1 VARLRLAF
9 IAVAAAAV
17 VAASPAAPGGP
28 AAESADARIDR
39 LRKTIAGAKQRE
51 QILTSDLS
59 AASERIDVVDGQA
72 QLVGARLDELEAE
85 LAEHR
90 SRLAVLRERY
100 ALETRRLRTLQ
111 RAERVAQRRLEQRIV
126 DIYVNDP
133 PDELEILFQVRSL
146 NDLISQLDY
155 LDQIARRDQQIAE
168 EVAVASDRIA
178 ETRRLLAETKA
189 AEARTTA
196 LLAART
202 VEQRREYNRLVA
214 YREELTA
221 AQADR
226 RALIAQVRDDRHEA
240 EEDLA
245 ALEQA
250 SAQLAERLQS
260 SAPLGP
266 LPAPSASG
274 FIWPVAGPVTSGFGP
289 RWGRMHEG
297 LDIAAGSG
305 TPIRAAAAGTVSYA
319 GWLGGYG
326 NLVVVEHGGG
336 LATAY
341 AHQQRIYVPVGRA
354 VAQGEALGEVG
365 STGNST
371 GPHLHFEVRVN
382 GSAVDPF
389 GYL

>member
-9 IAVAAAAV
+9 IAVAVAAV

-39 LRKTIAGAKQRE
+39 LRETIEDAKQRE

-72 QLVGARLDELEAE
+72 QLVGARLDELETE

-90 SRLAVLRERY
+90 SRLAALRERY
-100 ALETRRLRTLQ
+100 ALETRRLTTLR

-168 EVAVASDRIA
+168 EVAIASDRIA

-202 VEQRREYNRLVA
+202 AEQQREYDRLVA

-245 ALEQA
+245 ALERA
-250 SAQLAERLQS
+250 SAQLTERLQS
-260 SAPLGP
+260 STPLGP
-266 LPAPSASG
+266 PPAPSASG
-274 FIWPVAGPVTSGFGP
+274 FIWPVGGPVTSGFGP

-341 AHQQRIYVPVGRA
+341 AHQQRIYVPVGRT